1 MSRETRHLLHVFP
14 SFAVGGAQARF
25 CALANHFGPRYRH
38 SVIALDGDRAAAAR
52 LDPGLN
58 IAFPEIVLPK
68 RRMLAAIRA
77 CHAALGALRPDRLVT
92 YNWGAIEF
100 ALANRLRGLAHL
112 HVEDGF
118 GPEERDRQ
126 LPRRVRLRRLALARS
141 QVALPSRTLM
151 RIAGET
157 WRLEQARLHYVPNG
171 IDLARFRVAADPALR
186 AWAGAAPLIGT
197 VAGLRAEKNIGR
209 LLAAFAPHA
218 PTARLAIAGD
228 GPQRAAL
235 EAEAARRGIAAQVRF
250 LGACAD
256 PAPIHAAFDIFALSS
271 DTEQMPLTLME
282 AMARGAPVAASDV
295 GDVAAMVAE
304 ANRPFIVAAE
314 AAALSQ
320 ALGKLLADA
329 ALRARLGAANRA
341 QAEAT
346 FGEARMFADFA
357 ALFDGR
363 RPASQRSGEDTRP
376 AGAG

>member
-1 MSRETRHLLHVFP
+1 MSGEVRHLLHVFP

-52 LDPGLN
+52 LDPRLDV
-58 IAFPEIVLPK
+58 AFPEIVLPK
-68 RRMLAAIRA
+68 RRMLAALRA
-77 CHAALGALRPDRLVT
+77 CHAALGTLRPDRLVT

-100 ALANRLRGLAHL
+100 ALANRLRGIPHL

-141 QVALPSRTLM
+141 AVALPSRTLL
-151 RIAGET
+151 RLASET
-157 WRLEQARLHYVPNG
+157 WRLDRARLHYVPNG
-171 IDLARFRVAADPALR
+171 IAVARFRVAADPALR

-197 VAGLRAEKNIGR
+197 VAGLRAEKNIAR
-209 LLAAFAPHA
+209 LLAGFAPHA
-218 PTARLAIAGD
+218 AMARLAIAGD

-235 EAEAARRGIAAQVRF
+235 EAEAARLGIAARVRF

-304 ANRPFIVAAE
+304 ANRPFIVPAE
-314 AAALSQ
+314 AAALSR
-320 ALGKLLADA
+320 ALGALLADA
-329 ALRARLGAANRA
+329 PLRARLGAANRA
-341 QAEAT
+341 RAEAQ
-346 FGEARMFADFA
+346 FDQARMFADFA

-363 RPASQRSGEDTRP
+363 NPALRSASDD
-376 AGAG
+376 AGPVRAG